1 MWEKRRKERKEN
13 GRYILHEK
21 SLILLLQNKDQ
32 INIRNGQRKIE
43 EYSMNLFLNDR
54 RNIF

>member
-1 MWEKRRKERKEN
+1 MGKRRKERKEN

-54 RNIF
+54 INIF